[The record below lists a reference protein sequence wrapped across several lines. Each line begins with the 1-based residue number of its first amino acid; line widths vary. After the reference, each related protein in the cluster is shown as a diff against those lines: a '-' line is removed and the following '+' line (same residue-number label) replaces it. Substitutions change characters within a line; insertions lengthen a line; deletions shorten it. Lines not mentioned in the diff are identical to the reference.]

1 MVNKYFTVEVK
12 PTIPA
17 SLQHTSAFAD
27 GDVLFDWTAVQV
39 PKGSSALMGAT
50 LMVRPKGD
58 AGPTANNFPMDLI
71 FSKTNTVSLGTVNS
85 ALDNRPSNDF
95 LGLLEFA
102 AGNYGSTSMP
112 STVVA
117 TTGWGSSVGAPPMV
131 LTPDPT
137 TGNNVGYDIL
147 YVGGIARGAFDF
159 ISINANTEDLA
170 AEHANSQVITMDGS
184 GMDVREHFVAGDVI
198 HIGTSVGSPAAD
210 SVIGTVASAD
220 SATQITLEAVSQTAL
235 VDGDIFYNIHPVRA
249 ILYFEK

>member
-1 MVNKYFTVEVK
+1 MINKYFTVEVK
-12 PTIPA
+12 PTITA
-17 SLQHTSAFAD
+17 SLQNTAAFSD

-58 AGPTANNFPMDLI
+58 AGPTSNNFAMDLI
-71 FSKTNTVSLGTVNS
+71 FSKTNTVSLGTINS

-102 AGNYGSTSMP
+102 TGNYGSTAMP

-159 ISINANTEDLA
+159 RSINAVNEGNFA
-170 AEHANSQVITMDGS
+170 AGAQTVITMDGT
-184 GMDVREHFVAGDVI
+184 GMDVREHFVAGDVL
-198 HIGTSVGSPAAD
+198 HAAD
-210 SVIGTVASAD
+210 DAVLGTVASAD
-220 SATQITLEAVSQTAL
+220 SATQITLTAANT
-235 VDGDIFYNIHPVRA
+235 DAIDEDDIIYNINPIRA
-249 ILYFEK
+249 ILYLEK